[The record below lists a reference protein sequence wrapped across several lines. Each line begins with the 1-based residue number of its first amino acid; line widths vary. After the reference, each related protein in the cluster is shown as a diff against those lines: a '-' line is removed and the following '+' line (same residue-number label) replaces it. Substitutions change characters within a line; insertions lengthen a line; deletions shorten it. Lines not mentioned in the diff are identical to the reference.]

1 MLAIARLRSKFFWLA
16 AYLLLAFWT
25 LWPVASVLIAN
36 LFARVFGCRLSE
48 GGPLPCHAFG
58 HDISHPLYILATSF
72 WFALTTLPT
81 GIPLILLLAAIHL
94 CIALV
99 RRYRSRG
106 QKARE

>member
-1 MLAIARLRSKFFWLA
+1 MRPIARFRPTFLWA
-16 AYLLLAFWT
+16 IAYLLLAIWS

-36 LFARVFGCRLSE
+36 LIARVFGCRLSE

-72 WFALTTLPT
+72 RFALTTLPT